1 MAGPVERRVPLG
13 VVSAATPNKKRAGS
27 NLDKSSGSK
36 QQRPQEV
43 RPQTGSATG
52 ANRPLAAN
60 VGARAPPALDAAQ
73 EQAGA
78 ARGHHQPPTT
88 RQPAPPSTEPSARAA
103 SRPAPERGAA
113 AQPDARKKS
122 PQPAKPKQALKP
134 KRAHKPSPRSA
145 AANSRARHSSWTDQN
160 PGRSEQRLE
169 ELRKKR
175 DELAPMGAAGL
186 TNHIADI
193 ADEKAGGGHPDAA
206 MLRSLARHCRT
217 RAGRGIAGVDDG
229 DAVDSGGLPTGHP
242 DLAQDAGTDTPS
254 HEKGMASGESMMRA
268 HRAVLTDPRLGGV
281 QDECCGAVTVI
292 VGAAVDMR
300 IEVRCT
306 QPSPAAARSADRLTY
321 LRRARRCCRRARR
334 SGTTGCSTCWPVP
347 RSTTSVRTI
356 SSRR

>member
-1 MAGPVERRVPLG
+1 MVFEMPWDEVQGWTMRLPDGGEKGGIIYVSPCGQEFKDASAAKQFDQHQRIQARMRRQEEEQRRQEERRQRESRKG
-13 VVSAATPNKKRAGS
+13 KKS
-27 NLDKSSGSK
+27 
-36 QQRPQEV
+36 E
-43 RPQTGSATG
+43 G
-52 ANRPLAAN
+52 AE
-60 VGARAPPALDAAQ
+60 DAA
-73 EQAGA
+73 A
-78 ARGHHQPPTT
+78 AKRHENEKENESP
-88 RQPAPPSTEPSARAA
+88 PPSTEPAAHAA
-103 SRPAPERGAA
+103 SQPAPERGAA
-113 AQPDARKKS
+113 AQLDARKKS
-122 PQPAKPKQALKP
+122 PQAAKGVKS
-134 KRAHKPSPRSA
+134 KRALKPSPRSA
-145 AANSRARHSSWTDQN
+145 AARHSSWTDQN
-160 PGRSEQRLE
+160 PGRSKQRLE

-186 TNHIADI
+186 MNHIADI
-193 ADEKAGGGHPDAA
+193 ADEKAGGHRDAA

-229 DAVDSGGLPTGHP
+229 DAVDSGGLPTDHP

-306 QPSPAAARSADRLTY
+306 QPSPSRCWIHRLTCSP
-321 LRRARRCCRRARR
+321 RARWRCRRARR

-347 RSTTSVRTI
+347 RSTTSARTI